1 MSGRVVTV
9 THLPEAKPKR
19 WEALAQYL
27 RSSRVIPPGD
37 FTGELKINFRS
48 GGISSVTKTEVV
60 R

>member
-1 MSGRVVTV
+1 MSGRVVTI
-9 THLPEAKPKR
+9 THLPEKAKR